1 MRRLR
6 NTSTRRLYA
15 TLAAVA
21 ALAVTGGIAQ
31 AALSGADAPPR
42 KPLDRAVHD
51 ALNAPHVAGIAAR
64 IEFTNALLPAGSLPD
79 DAVSPLAE
87 GAEGRL
93 WMTED
98 GRFRLELQ
106 STA

>member
-31 AALSGADAPPR
+31 AALSGADAPPA

-51 ALNAPHVAGIAAR
+51 ALRAPDVAGITAR
-64 IEFTNALLPAGSLPD
+64 IEFTNALLPAGALP
-79 DAVSPLAE
+79 AGAASPLAT

-93 WMTED
+93 WLAAD
-98 GRFRLELQ
+98 GRLRL
-106 STA
+106 